1 MGSVATQV
9 LTTVNAPYGTNVSA
23 HELAT
28 LLIDPESATN
38 FNALVFSIFSEVPSD
53 IQREFL
59 KEMGVSALA
68 ARTVADQFSRL
79 SGFALPI
86 AT

>member
-1 MGSVATQV
+1 
-9 LTTVNAPYGTNVSA
+9 TVNAPYGTDLSA
-23 HELAT
+23 HELAK
-28 LLIDPESATN
+28 LLIDPESATT
-38 FNALVFSIFSEVPSD
+38 FNALAFSFFSEVPPD

-68 ARTVADQFSRL
+68 AKKVTDQFSRL
-79 SGFALPI
+79 SGFAIPL

>member
-28 LLIDPESATN
+28 LLIDPESATS
-38 FNALVFSIFSEVPSD
+38 FNAFVFSFFSEVPPD
-53 IQREFL
+53 IQKEFL

-68 ARTVADQFSRL
+68 AKEVADQFSRL